1 MGIAGRGCSTGRGP
15 ARHRPPPC
23 RGHTAGSPPGRRCR
37 VAFSRFGAGQSEP
50 WAHAVVLKP
59 VSPSISSVLPPL
71 VTRRLAGAAPARG
84 RASAPSQT
92 ERRFSC
98 PLFLAVFLLSARGE
112 SACLGGAWGLGGA
125 APHHLSICGRG
136 DRRSFLSRRPAVAL
150 RPPRS
155 APVGSGRLRSAPV
168 HYISGKRPPLP
179 ATRWTTRRQPAQAAH
194 RRAAASNLLPHR
206 AAVEEARDQGRAG
219 VDRDE
224 RALRLGRF
232 EHRLELRQSAAP

>member
-150 RPPRS
+150 RPP
-155 APVGSGRLRSAPV
+155 GRLRSATQAASAHRCPRRDGRRV
-168 HYISGKRPPLP
+168 ASPLRRPTAVRPLPTSYPTVPRSRRLAIRAERVSIGTSMRFAWGASSIAWSFGSRRPPD
-179 ATRWTTRRQPAQAAH
+179 W
-194 RRAAASNLLPHR
+194 AS
-206 AAVEEARDQGRAG
+206 
-219 VDRDE
+219 
-224 RALRLGRF
+224 
-232 EHRLELRQSAAP
+232 

>member
-168 HYISGKRPPLP
+168 GSGPL
-179 ATRWTTRRQPAQAAH
+179 RSTT
-194 RRAAASNLLPHR
+194 
-206 AAVEEARDQGRAG
+206 
-219 VDRDE
+219 
-224 RALRLGRF
+224 
-232 EHRLELRQSAAP
+232 